1 MEIGEEV
8 ALLEILRD
16 FVHQKTSTSG
26 DFTHSDGSVK
36 KMWRMH
42 ITGRICKKRIYKCEF
57 VDVMCLELV
66 LNNAID
72 VINLT
77 SSSAKY
83 VFRYK

>member
-42 ITGRICKKRIYKCEF
+42 ITGRICKKKEF
-57 VDVMCLELV
+57 TNV
-66 LNNAID
+66 
-72 VINLT
+72 NL
-77 SSSAKY
+77 
-83 VFRYK
+83 

>member
-42 ITGRICKKRIYKCEF
+42 ITGRICKKK
-57 VDVMCLELV
+57 
-66 LNNAID
+66 
-72 VINLT
+72 NLQMWICRC
-77 SSSAKY
+77 Y
-83 VFRYK
+83 VPWIGTE